1 MKKYRCGIVC
11 GSFDVIHPGYTRMFK
26 DAKNVCENLIV
37 ALQGDPTIDRPEK
50 CTPVQSVDDRA
61 EILESIKY
69 IDKIV
74 FYNTENEL
82 DELLGIEKYDVRILG
97 TDYKDRNDYTG
108 AHYGKPVYFHE
119 RNHDYSTTFLKKKIV
134 ESMIEQN

>member
-1 MKKYRCGIVC
+1 MKKYECGIIC
-11 GSFDVIHPGYTRMFK
+11 GSFDVIHPGYVRMLR

-37 ALQGDPTIDRPEK
+37 ALQGDPTLDRPEK
-50 CTPVQSVDDRA
+50 CAPVQSLDDRA

-97 TDYKDRNDYTG
+97 TDYKSRDDYTG
-108 AHYGKPVYFHE
+108 AHYGKPIYFHE
-119 RNHDYSTTFLKKKIV
+119 RNHDYSTTNIRKRLL
-134 ESMIEQN
+134 